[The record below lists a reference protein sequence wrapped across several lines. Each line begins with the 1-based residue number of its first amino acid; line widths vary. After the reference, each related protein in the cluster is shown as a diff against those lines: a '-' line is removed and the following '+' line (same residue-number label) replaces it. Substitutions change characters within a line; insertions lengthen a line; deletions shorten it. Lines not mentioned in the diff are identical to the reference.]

1 MIQHTIR
8 KHSLARRR
16 LLLGFAWFSG
26 VLLAGLRPALAAATL
41 TKEMV
46 TYKLES
52 EGTQSCK
59 DCIHF
64 LKSRAPEK
72 EDQCAVIQGG
82 ISPNGHCVVWA
93 PRKPVEG
100 C

>member
-1 MIQHTIR
+1 MTRHTIR

-16 LLLGFAWFSG
+16 LLIEFAWFSG
-26 VLLAGLRPALAAATL
+26 AFLAGLRTALATATL

-52 EGTQSCK
+52 EGAKSCK

-64 LKSRAPEK
+64 LESRTPDK
-72 EDQCAVIQGG
+72 ENQCAVIQGG